1 MSQKVITPFE
11 LPTGEGVPQ
20 RIGGIGGLIVFLF
33 VLLCKIMLIRDIIDL
48 TNSGKIGGLDK

>member
-1 MSQKVITPFE
+1 MSQKVNTPFE

-33 VLLCKIMLIRDIIDL
+33 VLLCKIMLINDIIDL
-48 TNSGKIGGLDK
+48 TKIGKIGGLDK

>member
-33 VLLCKIMLIRDIIDL
+33 VLLCKIMLICDMIDF
-48 TNSGKIGGLDK
+48 TNSGKLGD